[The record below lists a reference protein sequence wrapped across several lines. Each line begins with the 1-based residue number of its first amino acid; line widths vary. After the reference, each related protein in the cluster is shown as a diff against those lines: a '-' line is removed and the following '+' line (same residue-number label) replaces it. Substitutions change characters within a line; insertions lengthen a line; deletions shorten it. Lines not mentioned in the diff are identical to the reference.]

1 MQIRRSGFTIVE
13 LVVVILILGVLAATA
28 LPRFLNIDDE
38 AHDSVVEAVQ
48 GGLRTGLSLYHAQWV
63 AQSQPAPGTALV
75 EFNGLRS
82 NSAGYPY
89 GLADTAA
96 DAVSTSAECVEV
108 YQGLLQ
114 DGAPSIS
121 AAASLA
127 AVTGSLT
134 DVTAVRAGTSCG
146 YHYTAQSSV
155 SGAVVPLM
163 TYDST
168 TGSLALGTATL
179 P

>member
-28 LPRFLNIDDE
+28 LPRFMNIDDE

-48 GGLRTGLSLYHAQWV
+48 GGLRTGLSLFHAQWI
-63 AQSQPAPGTALV
+63 AQSQPGPGTALV
-75 EFNGLRS
+75 EFNGLRT
-82 NSAGYPY
+82 NNNGYPY
-89 GLADTAA
+89 GLTDTAA
-96 DAVSTSAECVEV
+96 DVVSTSAECVEV

-121 AAASLA
+121 AAAALA

-134 DVTAVRAGTSCG
+134 DVTAVRTGTNCG
-146 YHYTAQSSV
+146 FHYTGQSSV
-155 SGAVVPLM
+155 AGAVVPLL

-168 TGSLALGTATL
+168 TGAIALGTATL